1 VAKKL
6 FVLFA
11 LVFAFAGFSDA
22 SAMSSTGEA
31 ASASESALGFSKD
44 EARIIREVLGAVKR
58 AQGED
63 GDEDHKG
70 GHKGHKD
77 KGKKA
82 KGMPPGL
89 AKRDGDLPPGL
100 ERHIEK
106 HGTLPPGLE
115 GRDFPDDLK
124 RRLGKTRKGTKRIL
138 VGDDAVLIEEAT
150 GVVLDVLKDV
160 FGD

>member
-1 VAKKL
+1 MKNVL
-6 FVLFA
+6 LLFA
-11 LVFAFAGFSDA
+11 LVFAFATVSDA

-58 AQGED
+58 AQGD
-63 GDEDHKG
+63 DDEDHEG
-70 GHKGHKD
+70 GHKGHKDKD

-124 RRLGKTRKGTKRIL
+124 HRLGKARKGTKRIL